1 VGHSDLIR
9 MENNRFLPR
18 VKTIREGKAIL
29 SSSTLIDCL
38 VRDLNKTGARLQF
51 SGPTP
56 LPQFFKLRI
65 ETGGGEAKVVERVWQ
80 RGLSAGVRFQAPPV

>member
-1 VGHSDLIR
+1 

-18 VKTIREGKAIL
+18 AKMIKEGKAIL
-29 SSSTLIDCL
+29 SSSTLIDCI
-38 VRDLNKTGARLQF
+38 VRDLSKTGARLQF

-65 ETGGGEAKVVERVWQ
+65 ETGGADAQVVERMWQ
-80 RGLSAGVRFQAPPV
+80 RGLSAGVRFQAPSLELGR